1 MINDKK
7 VKAIYNSNNDN
18 YERLSQ
24 IHDVDVETVKKI
36 KQGKVPYQKALT
48 KKLKKE
54 FSNIRTK
61 NLGDNIME
69 ISFK

>member
-1 MINDKK
+1 MKTKK
-7 VKAIYNSNNDN
+7 N
-18 YERLSQ
+18 
-24 IHDVDVETVKKI
+24 VKKNTA
-36 KQGKVPYQKALT
+36 KKVPYQKALT